1 MVVRVEGLAD
11 ELLRQSGQSGPPY
24 SSRLVAEL
32 LGVRVSVRDF
42 TGPWRAWTAPG
53 LITVQRGL
61 DPESIA
67 FAIGHGCGHVALE
80 CRPRPAACR
89 PGRMDHNGEGAAD
102 HLAAAIAMPLA
113 DVSPVVHATVETLA
127 GLFAVPLW
135 VARRRRLQCLAH
147 LDGLDLG

>member
-11 ELLRQSGQSGPPY
+11 ELLRQSGQTGPPY

-32 LGVRVSVRDF
+32 LGLRVSVRPF
-42 TGPWRAWTAPG
+42 AGPWHVWTTPG
-53 LITVQRGL
+53 LITVQLGR

-67 FAIGHGCGHVALE
+67 FDVGHGCGHVALE

-89 PGRMDHNGEGAAD
+89 PGRLDHNGESAAD
-102 HLAAAIAMPLA
+102 HLAIAIAMPLA
-113 DVSPVVHATVETLA
+113 DVSPVVHATVDRLA
-127 GLFAVPLW
+127 RLFGVPLW
-135 VARRRRLQCLAH
+135 VARRRRIECMAH